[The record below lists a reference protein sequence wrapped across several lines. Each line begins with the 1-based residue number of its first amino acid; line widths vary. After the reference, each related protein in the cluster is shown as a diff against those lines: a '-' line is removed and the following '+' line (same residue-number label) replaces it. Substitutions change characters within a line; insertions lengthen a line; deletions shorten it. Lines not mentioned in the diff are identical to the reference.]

1 MTQVDLKKTTK
12 YAVLGFL
19 VCAVLFTVGAWQT
32 INGTTALYE
41 KTITRAVFG
50 GEGFNASISWFLLL
64 LVLFAVLMFWLRT
77 MKKKQVTGKKSLGLF
92 IIMTFHKYRFLL
104 EQLVLRDFKIKY
116 KRSILGVFWSFLNP
130 LLMMSVQYIVFSKIF
145 NVRGAGIEHYAI
157 YLLCGIVIWGGFND
171 CATQSMR
178 SIMANSHLITKV
190 YVPKYIYPISK
201 VLSAFINV
209 ILSMVPLLLVTVV
222 YGLFSDPHLFLKPS
236 VLLLPFAL
244 ILLLLFVM
252 GIGFVLST
260 LMVFFHDIEFL
271 WGVFS
276 MVWMYATPII
286 YSLSMFNS
294 AKADWVKFMMNF
306 NPLYHYIDFV
316 RAIIMDGVSPSFAEM
331 GICLGFSLL
340 SFFLGALI
348 FKKNQDRFI
357 LYL

>member
-12 YAVLGFL
+12 YAILGFL
-19 VCAVLFTVGAWQT
+19 ACALLFTVGAWKT

-41 KTITRAVFG
+41 PALTKAIFG
-50 GEGFNASISWFLLL
+50 GEGFNASITWFILLA
-64 LVLFAVLMFWLRT
+64 VLFGLMLLWLSI
-77 MKKKQVTGKKSLGLF
+77 MKKKQVSGKKSLGLF
-92 IIMTFHKYRFLL
+92 LIMTFHRYRFLL
-104 EQLVLRDFKIKY
+104 EQLILRDFKIKY

-130 LLMMSVQYIVFSKIF
+130 LLMMSVQYIVFSKLF

-178 SIMANSHLITKV
+178 SIMTNAHLITKV

-201 VLSAFINV
+201 VISAFINV
-209 ILSMVPLLLVTVV
+209 VLSMVPLLLVTII
-222 YGLFSDPHLFLKPS
+222 YGLFSSPHLFLKPA

-244 ILLLLFVM
+244 ILLLLFVQ

-271 WGVFS
+271 WSVFA

-286 YSLSMFNS
+286 YSLSMFGDGKG
-294 AKADWVKFMMNF
+294 AWLKFAMNF
-306 NPLYHYIDFV
+306 NPLYHYINFV
-316 RAIIMDGVSPSFAEM
+316 RSIILEGVSPSFAQM

>member
-12 YAVLGFL
+12 YAILGFL
-19 VCAVLFTVGAWQT
+19 VCALLFTVGAWTT
-32 INGTTALYE
+32 ISGTTALYE
-41 KTITRAVFG
+41 KKLTKAIFG
-50 GEGFNASISWFLLL
+50 GEGFNASITWFILLAL
-64 LVLFAVLMFWLRT
+64 LFVLMLLWLST
-77 MKKKQVTGKKSLGLF
+77 MKKKQATGKRSLGLF
-92 IIMTFHKYRFLL
+92 LIMTFHKYRFLL
-104 EQLVLRDFKIKY
+104 EQLIMRDFKIKY

-130 LLMMSVQYIVFSKIF
+130 LLMMSVQYIVFSKLF

-157 YLLCGIVIWGGFND
+157 YLLCGIVIWSGFND

-178 SIMANSHLITKV
+178 SIMTNAHLITKV

-201 VLSAFINV
+201 VMSAFINV
-209 ILSMVPLLLVTVV
+209 VLSMVPLLLVTII

-244 ILLLLFVM
+244 ILLLLFVQ

-271 WGVFS
+271 WGVFA

-286 YSLSMFNS
+286 FSLSMFGE
-294 AKADWVKFMMNF
+294 KANWLRVAMNF

-316 RAIIMDGVSPSFAEM
+316 RTIILDGVSPSFAKM

-340 SFFLGALI
+340 SFFLGAFI